1 MQHATLVLLSTAATV
16 GFVHTLVGVDHSLP
30 FVVLARSQRWRL
42 AKLLWV
48 TAACGFA
55 HVLSSVVIGSA
66 GIALGAALGELQ
78 LIEEARGGLAA
89 RLLIGFGLAYMI
101 WGIYRAQRGKRHQ
114 HAHAHADGT
123 VHAHE
128 HDHLGE
134 HLHAHGGE
142 RSVRTLTLLGLM
154 VVFVLGPCEALIPVL
169 MYPAATS
176 GVLEV
181 ALVTAVFGI
190 ATILT
195 MSIAVVCGLAGVEL
209 VALGRFER
217 YGHAVAGAAILLCG
231 LGILLGL

>member
-55 HVLSSVVIGSA
+55 HVLSSVVIGSL

-123 VHAHE
+123 VHVHE

-134 HLHAHGGE
+134 HLHAHGE

-154 VVFVLGPCEALIPVL
+154 VVFVLGPCEALIPMLLAPAFEHSWWLVAGVCGVFS
-169 MYPAATS
+169 AATLATML
-176 GVLEV
+176 V
-181 ALVTAVFGI
+181 LVTIGHFGLSWKGG
-190 ATILT
+190 AT
-195 MSIAVVCGLAGVEL
+195 
-209 VALGRFER
+209 FER
-217 YGHAVAGAAILLCG
+217 HVHALSGFAIAMSGALIE
-231 LGILLGL
+231 LLGV